1 MTKDELANLNKSG
14 LTKHSTFNNN
24 VFMFLACF
32 EEHLEHARVYSGVV
46 DLSEGA
52 TDNKKL
58 SVAEQEHLLEVCDR
72 FLEAFQGYLLS
83 GACSTKPVDTDII
96 KLKFKGVKNGEVC
109 EKLGLKSSTLRVRCS
124 RLTKRV
130 YRKVFASENITEA
143 IAKCVDLDAI
153 EKAYRRICKEDY
165 TFLVKD
171 IFPYEYSNK
180 VDQVIASGVGYRNSL
195 KTTETEYLKAL
206 RFYFLYSKDVFN
218 CYLKAIDPRMLAL
231 AKKQLEAKEV
241 SDLAMKYK
249 QALDHSAE
257 FILNNEKDFINALID
272 GELDEETERQEIL
285 KTAFVE
291 PVIEEDEIVEPVQIY
306 SGVAFNLL
314 ISKELSDE
322 FVKAIKKYETYERKC
337 LDGGTVDKYYERAN
351 SDTRKEAKLFF
362 ESLTTKNSK
371 SIEEILR
378 QAKQLNP
385 YDFVYL
391 LKNDYKIGD

>member
-1 MTKDELANLNKSG
+1 MTKEELANLNKSG

-32 EEHLEHARVYSGVV
+32 EEHLEHARVYSRVV

-58 SVAEQEHLLEVCDR
+58 SVAEKEHMLEVCKR

-96 KLKFKGVKNGEVC
+96 KLKFKGVKNKEVC

-130 YRKVFASENITEA
+130 YRKVFASEGITEA
-143 IAKCVDLDAI
+143 IAKCVDLEAI

-165 TFLVKD
+165 TFLIKD

-180 VDQVIASGVGYRNSL
+180 VDEVITSGVGYRDSF

-249 QALDHSAE
+249 QAIDRSAE
-257 FILNNEKDFINALID
+257 FILNNEKAFVDALID
-272 GELDEETERQEIL
+272 GDVDVDEEERQEIL
-285 KTAFVE
+285 KTSFVE
-291 PVIEEDEIVEPVQIY
+291 PVIEKNEITEPAQTS
-306 SGVAFNLL
+306 SGIAFNLP
-314 ISKELSDE
+314 ISKEDSDG
-322 FVKAIKKYETYERKC
+322 FLQLIKNYEAYDKKC
-337 LDGGTVDKYYERAN
+337 AMTGKVNEYARDNRESSYDNV
-351 SDTRKEAKLFF
+351 KLFL
-362 ESLTTKNSK
+362 ESLPCDDC
-371 SIEEILR
+371 IEKAR
-378 QAKQLNP
+378 KLNP
-385 YDFVYL
+385 YYL
-391 LKNDYKIGD
+391 VTELYKYRK

>member
-1 MTKDELANLNKSG
+1 MTKEELANLNKSG
-14 LTKHSTFNNN
+14 LTKHSTFDNN
-24 VFMFLACF
+24 VFMFLASF
-32 EEHLEHARVYSGVV
+32 KEHLEHAEKFSMIV
-46 DLSEGA
+46 DLDVNA
-52 TDNKKL
+52 TNNKKL
-58 SVAEQEHLLEVCDR
+58 SVAEKEHLLEVCKR

-96 KLKFKGVKNGEVC
+96 KLKFKGVKNKEVC

-130 YRKVFASENITEA
+130 YRKVFASEGVTEA
-143 IAKCVDLDAI
+143 IAKCVDLEAI

-165 TFLVKD
+165 TFLIKD

-180 VDQVIASGVGYRNSL
+180 VDEVITSGVGYRDSF

-249 QALDHSAE
+249 QAVDRSAE
-257 FILNNEKDFINALID
+257 FILNNEKAFIDALID
-272 GELDEETERQEIL
+272 GDIDEEDERQEIL
-285 KTAFVE
+285 KTSFVE
-291 PVIEEDEIVEPVQIY
+291 PIIVEDEVAEPAQTS
-306 SGVAFNLL
+306 SGVAFNLP

-322 FVKAIKKYETYERKC
+322 FVQAIKRYKAYQQKCIDEGKSVKYADSADSE
-337 LDGGTVDKYYERAN
+337 
-351 SDTRKEAKLFF
+351 TRKKAKVFF
-362 ESLTTKNSK
+362 ESLITENSK
-371 SIEEILR
+371 SVEQILA
-378 QAKQLNP
+378 QVNELNP

-391 LKNDYKIGD
+391 LEHDYKR

>member
-1 MTKDELANLNKSG
+1 M
-14 LTKHSTFNNN
+14 
-24 VFMFLACF
+24 
-32 EEHLEHARVYSGVV
+32 
-46 DLSEGA
+46 
-52 TDNKKL
+52 
-58 SVAEQEHLLEVCDR
+58 
-72 FLEAFQGYLLS
+72 
-83 GACSTKPVDTDII
+83 
-96 KLKFKGVKNGEVC
+96 
-109 EKLGLKSSTLRVRCS
+109 
-124 RLTKRV
+124 TKRV

-257 FILNNEKDFINALID
+257 FILNNEKTL
-272 GELDEETERQEIL
+272 
-285 KTAFVE
+285 
-291 PVIEEDEIVEPVQIY
+291 
-306 SGVAFNLL
+306 
-314 ISKELSDE
+314 
-322 FVKAIKKYETYERKC
+322 
-337 LDGGTVDKYYERAN
+337 
-351 SDTRKEAKLFF
+351 
-362 ESLTTKNSK
+362 
-371 SIEEILR
+371 
-378 QAKQLNP
+378 
-385 YDFVYL
+385 
-391 LKNDYKIGD
+391 

>member
-1 MTKDELANLNKSG
+1 MTKEELANLNKSG
-14 LTKHSTFNNN
+14 LTKHSTFDNN
-24 VFMFLACF
+24 VFMFLASF
-32 EEHLEHARVYSGVV
+32 KEHLEHAQKFSMIV
-46 DLSEGA
+46 DLDVNA
-52 TDNKKL
+52 TNNKKL
-58 SVAEQEHLLEVCDR
+58 SVAEKEHLLEVCKR

-96 KLKFKGVKNGEVC
+96 KLKFKGVKNKEVC

-130 YRKVFASENITEA
+130 YRKVFASEGVTEA
-143 IAKCVDLDAI
+143 IAKCVDLEAI

-165 TFLVKD
+165 TFLIKD

-180 VDQVIASGVGYRNSL
+180 VDEVITSGVGYRDSF

-249 QALDHSAE
+249 QAIDRSAE
-257 FILNNEKDFINALID
+257 FILNNEKAFIDALID
-272 GELDEETERQEIL
+272 GDIDEEDERQEIL
-285 KTAFVE
+285 KTSFVE
-291 PVIEEDEIVEPVQIY
+291 PIVEEDEVAEPEQTS
-306 SGVAFNLL
+306 SGVAFNLP

-322 FVKAIKKYETYERKC
+322 FVQAIKRYKAYEQKCINEGKSVKYADSADSE
-337 LDGGTVDKYYERAN
+337 
-351 SDTRKEAKLFF
+351 TRKKAKVFF
-362 ESLTTKNSK
+362 ESLITENSK
-371 SIEEILR
+371 SVEQILA
-378 QAKQLNP
+378 QVNELNP

-391 LKNDYKIGD
+391 LEHDYKR